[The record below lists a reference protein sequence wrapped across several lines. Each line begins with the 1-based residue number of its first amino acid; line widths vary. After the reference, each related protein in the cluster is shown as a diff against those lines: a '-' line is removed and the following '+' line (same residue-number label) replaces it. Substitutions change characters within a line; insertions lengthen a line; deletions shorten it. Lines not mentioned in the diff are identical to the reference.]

1 MERELSK
8 GEMILGG
15 IAFMHLILAV
25 VSVVIAC
32 IDRSALQNTFF
43 LVQPIL
49 LFLHDYALASVFVNL
64 GMMLVIAF
72 FGEVYSE
79 CMDRAA
85 EENAKKYVQLNNRS
99 SNTKSRLELV
109 KLRKKEGVS

>member
-15 IAFMHLILAV
+15 IVFTHLIVAV
-25 VSVVIAC
+25 ASVVIAC
-32 IDRSALQNTFF
+32 IDRSVLQNTFF

-79 CMDRAA
+79 CMDNAA

-99 SNTKSRLELV
+99 SNTKARLELV
-109 KLRKKEGVS
+109 NLRSKEGA